1 LTQPF
6 PAHASRRRVAV
17 TGVGLVSPLGVGTR
31 PTWDGILAGRSGIR
45 PITVIDV
52 TAYPTRIGGEVRDF
66 DPALYL
72 EKKEVKRFDR
82 FIHYAVA
89 ASTIAI
95 EDSGFAIDDA
105 NRDRVAVMIG
115 TGIGGFPL
123 IEQTKEVLAER
134 GPNRVGPFFIP
145 GAIAN
150 MAAGLVSIQF
160 GAKGPNGCP
169 CTACTTGLH
178 AVGDAVRLIQHGY
191 ADAALAGGTEAA
203 MTPLAFAGFCSMR
216 AMSHRNDEPA
226 RASRPWDRGRD
237 GFVLSEGS
245 GILVLEEMDAA
256 RARGARIYAEVV
268 GYGMSA
274 DAHHISAPEPSGD
287 GAIRVMRAALADAGL
302 APADIDYINAHGTST
317 PLGDVAEVR
326 AIKTVFGEHARRLAV
341 SSTKS
346 ATGHLLGAAGG
357 LESGVLALAIHE
369 GKLPPT
375 INLDD
380 PDDECDLDF
389 VPHTAR
395 DAAIRCG
402 LTNSFGFGGTNGALI
417 LKKVEG

>member
-1 LTQPF
+1 
-6 PAHASRRRVAV
+6 
-17 TGVGLVSPLGVGTR
+17 
-31 PTWDGILAGRSGIR
+31 
-45 PITVIDV
+45 
-52 TAYPTRIGGEVRDF
+52 
-66 DPALYL
+66 
-72 EKKEVKRFDR
+72 
-82 FIHYAVA
+82 
-89 ASTIAI
+89 
-95 EDSGFAIDDA
+95 
-105 NRDRVAVMIG
+105 MIG

-123 IEQTKEVLAER
+123 IEKTKETLAER
-134 GPNRVGPFFIP
+134 GADRVGPFFIP

-216 AMSHRNDEPA
+216 AMSHRNDEPQK
-226 RASRPWDRGRD
+226 ASRPWDRGRD

-245 GILVLEEMDAA
+245 GILVLEEMEAA
-256 RARGARIYAEVV
+256 RARGARVYAEIV

-274 DAHHISAPEPSGD
+274 DAHHVSAPEPSGD
-287 GAIRVMRAALADAGL
+287 GAIRVMRAAIADAGL
-302 APADIDYINAHGTST
+302 EPSDIQYINAHGTST

-326 AIKTVFGEHARRLAV
+326 AIKTVFGEHAYQLAV

-357 LESGVLALAIHE
+357 LETGILALAIHH

-395 DAAIRCG
+395 DLDLRIG

-417 LKKVEG
+417 LKRA

>member
-1 LTQPF
+1 
-6 PAHASRRRVAV
+6 VAV
-17 TGVGLVSPLGVGTR
+17 TGIGLVSPLGVGTR
-31 PTWDGILAGRSGIR
+31 PTWEGILQGRSGVG
-45 PITVIDV
+45 PVTLIDV
-52 TAYPTRIGGEVRDF
+52 APFPTKIAGEVRDF
-66 DPALYL
+66 DPGLYL
-72 EKKEVKRFDR
+72 EKKEVKRYDR

-89 ASTIAI
+89 ATTIAL
-95 EDSGFAIDDA
+95 EDSGFKIDES
-105 NRDRVAVMIG
+105 NGDRVGVMIG

-123 IEQTKEVLAER
+123 IEKTKETLAER
-134 GPNRVGPFFIP
+134 GADRVGPFFIP

-203 MTPLAFAGFCSMR
+203 LTPLAFAGFCSMR
-216 AMSHRNDEPA
+216 AMTHRNDEPQK
-226 RASRPWDRGRD
+226 ASRPWDRGRD
-237 GFVLSEGS
+237 GFILSEGA
-245 GILVLEEMDAA
+245 GILVLEEMAAA
-256 RARGARIYAEVV
+256 RARGARIYAEII

-274 DAHHISAPEPSGD
+274 DAHHVSAPEPTGD
-287 GAIRVMRAALADAGL
+287 GAIRVMRAAIADAGL
-302 APADIDYINAHGTST
+302 QPSDIQYINAHGTST

-326 AIKTVFGEHARRLAV
+326 AIKTVFGEHAYKLAV

-357 LESGVLALAIHE
+357 LEAGVLALAIHE

-389 VPHTAR
+389 VPHVAR
-395 DAAIRCG
+395 EVDLRIG
-402 LTNSFGFGGTNGALI
+402 LTNSFGFGGTNGALV
-417 LKKVEG
+417 LKKV